1 MSKWY
6 IGIDFGTTNSRVV
19 MYDAVSRKLYA
30 NQNLTKDIRDIWHNI
45 PTVVALELHWQ
56 PGTNKI
62 SEKYYI
68 GAEKEQRPLLW
79 PFRYL
84 KEAARNFDPPGIPR
98 KKARSRITDS
108 EEGTHDGDS
117 IEFGYDEC
125 PYLKSPQELLKIFF
139 KRILQTDEL
148 NIKADE
154 IEKIVVGKPGIER
167 KDNSTIKYD
176 NVLKKAIASCFGKE
190 DDNSFKDKIDVKPEA
205 ELAGI
210 AYLYGDEDSAKKK
223 VLVIDIGGGTT
234 DFSILQYDDSG
245 KVRAD
250 NIGACNTAG
259 NAIDSFIFDLLK
271 YAVDEDKKTGEN
283 KNIIIS
289 RQACTA
295 AKMNLFVQ
303 QATGTENTEIKPE
316 TLASLKGKSSSIR
329 ETDYLLTY
337 NLPESRYGKYICLQE
352 GCRFV
357 NGTKDKHSSGKNI
370 TSIFEEIWED
380 LDKSLSGKN
389 DINTIFF
396 FGGTSIVTPLREHII
411 AKINNKHRR
420 KAFADAFSVV
430 TSFEP
435 VNLLAG
441 NGENLFVD
449 TYSAVA
455 VGAFIYAMGGKLR
468 AVPKLEGY
476 KINGNTIEDVG
487 MVQKVMISSP
497 EPSVIA
503 TMYLSAEEIEQI
515 VLSTASSNPQKDI
528 YIQCGGEEKI
538 RIPGEEMK
546 EHYNSGM
553 HFNFLG
559 KVLQNSNFLIEIEAH
574 FDDYI

>member
-19 MYDAVSRKLYA
+19 MYDAVSQELYA

-62 SEKYYI
+62 SEKYYV

-98 KKARSRITDS
+98 TKAHSRITDS
-108 EEGTHDGDS
+108 EVDIHYGDS

-167 KDNSTIKYD
+167 TDNSTIKYD

-190 DDNSFKDKIDVKPEA
+190 DDDSFKDKIDVKPEA

-210 AYLYGDEDSAKKK
+210 AYLYGDEDRAKKK

-271 YAVDEDKKTGEN
+271 DAVDKDKKPGDN

-303 QATGTENTEIKPE
+303 QATGTKNTEIKPE

-337 NLPESRYGKYICLQE
+337 NPPVYGYGKYICLQE
-352 GCRFV
+352 GCRYV

-370 TSIFEEIWED
+370 TSIFEKIWKD
-380 LDKSLSGKN
+380 LDQSLSGKN

-411 AKINNKHRR
+411 EKINNEHRR

-435 VNLLAG
+435 L
-441 NGENLFVD
+441 NLFAVDEEDILID

-455 VGAFIYAMGGKLR
+455 VGAFICAMGGELR
-468 AVPKLEGY
+468 TVPKLEGY
-476 KINGNTIEDVG
+476 TINNGVGKINYSKIEKKN
-487 MVQKVMISSP
+487 KVLISLGRK
-497 EPSVIA
+497 VLIA
-503 TMYLSAEEIEQI
+503 T
-515 VLSTASSNPQKDI
+515 ASLDKDI
-528 YIQCGGEEKI
+528 INVVRFANRSTNPDGDIYLEHNGKEIL
-538 RIPGEEMK
+538 RILGNM
-546 EHYNSGM
+546 
-553 HFNFLG
+553 LG
-559 KVLQNSNFLIEIEAH
+559 KVNKITFKFYANPNSQDISVDAEL
-574 FDDYI
+574 YK

>member
-1 MSKWY
+1 
-6 IGIDFGTTNSRVV
+6 
-19 MYDAVSRKLYA
+19 MYDAISRKLYT

-56 PGTNKI
+56 PGTNQI

-68 GAEKEQRPLLW
+68 GAEKEQRPLLR

-84 KEAARNFDPPGIPR
+84 KGAARSFNPSAIP
-98 KKARSRITDS
+98 KTKAYPYITDS
-108 EEGTHDGDS
+108 EGDMHYENS
-117 IEFGYDEC
+117 IEFGYDEW
-125 PYLKSPQELLKIFF
+125 PYSKSPQELLRIFF
-139 KRILQTDEL
+139 KRILQIDEL

-154 IEKIVVGKPGIER
+154 IEKIVVGKPGIVR
-167 KDNSTIKYD
+167 TGRDTIVYD
-176 NVLKKAIASCFGKE
+176 NVLKEAISSCFCKE
-190 DDNSFKDKIDVKPEA
+190 NDNGFKNKIDVKPEA

-210 AYLYGDEDSAKKK
+210 AYLYGDEDRAKKK

-259 NAIDSFIFDLLK
+259 NAIDSCIFDLLK
-271 YAVDEDKKTGEN
+271 DAVDKDKKPGDN

-303 QATGTENTEIKPE
+303 QVAGTESTKVEPE
-316 TLASLKGKSSSIR
+316 TLESLKRKSSSIGG
-329 ETDYLLTY
+329 TDYLLTY
-337 NLPESRYGKYICLQE
+337 NNPPVSRYGKYICLQE
-352 GCRFV
+352 GCRYV

-370 TSIFEEIWED
+370 TSIFETIWKA

-396 FGGTSIVTPLREHII
+396 FGGTSIVSPLREYII
-411 AKINNKHRR
+411 EKINR
-420 KAFADAFSVV
+420 KAFACDFSVV
-430 TSFEP
+430 TSFDP
-435 VNLLAG
+435 VILLAG

-538 RIPGEEMK
+538 RILGEEME
-546 EHYNSGM
+546 EHYNRGM

-559 KVLQNSNFLIEIEAH
+559 RVSQNSNFLIEIEAH